1 MRGARR
7 TGGTVEGWDHDLA
20 RQVGHVLR
28 EHGETR
34 PVPILG
40 GFVVEARPDGRVHV
54 CWRLPGPPMLRS
66 RRRLRTLRRYKGVP
80 RAWGLAT
87 ELCLDAPE
95 PYLACW
101 IARR

>member
-40 GFVVEARPDGRVHV
+40 GFMAEPTQAVLNGLYPRLGKLVEIHGRRGF
-54 CWRLPGPPMLRS
+54 CT
-66 RRRLRTLRRYKGVP
+66 RTF
-80 RAWGLAT
+80 
-87 ELCLDAPE
+87 
-95 PYLACW
+95 
-101 IARR
+101 